1 MTKTFEIQTA
11 RPQHFEA
18 IAALN
23 IAAYREFSKGL
34 TDETWTRMR
43 SNLSAID
50 KVSERAVFLIVPI
63 DGKLAGSVAYCPP
76 GNSLDPIPSDW
87 ASILL
92 LAVSPDDRGDG
103 IGRELVR
110 ACIDL
115 ARADEAQT
123 IGLFTSELMTAAR
136 QLYLSQG
143 FSEDCQLSQRLGL
156 RYWRYRLDLNHP
168 KSTI

>member
-1 MTKTFEIQTA
+1 MTKIFEIQTGK
-11 RPQHFEA
+11 PQHFEA

-23 IAAYREFSKGL
+23 ITAYCEFSKGL

-43 SNLSAID
+43 SNLSAIN

-63 DGKLAGSVAYCPP
+63 DGNLAGSVAYCPP

-92 LAVSPDDRGDG
+92 LAVSPDYRGDG

-115 ARADEAQT
+115 ARADSAQT
-123 IGLFTSELMTAAR
+123 IGLFTSEL
-136 QLYLSQG
+136 
-143 FSEDCQLSQRLGL
+143 
-156 RYWRYRLDLNHP
+156 
-168 KSTI
+168 I